1 LLLYGDEFMK
11 KNRLICACALL
22 ACAAALG
29 AGAFGQEKAEAGA
42 AHKIVRA
49 GDLKWAPIIKGC
61 ELALVSG
68 DPAADGA
75 AFVLRIRCVDGA
87 KIPAHWHPTDENVTV
102 LKGMFLVGMGE
113 KFDETKFITMNA
125 GNFVSMPKKYGT
137 SLRVRAKRLCKS
149 TALAPSR

>member
-1 LLLYGDEFMK
+1 LLLHGDEFMK
-11 KNRLICACALL
+11 KNRLISACSLL

-87 KIPAHWHPTDENVTV
+87 KNPRSGIPR
-102 LKGMFLVGMGE
+102 
-113 KFDETKFITMNA
+113 TKT
-125 GNFVSMPKKYGT
+125 
-137 SLRVRAKRLCKS
+137 
-149 TALAPSR
+149 